1 MSDIS
6 EVARLIEAEKKAK
19 AEAEKKAKDA
29 ALKAKYEKSQSD
41 WANDPRSVQS
51 AYESYQ
57 RASQNAE
64 EDPETFEQ
72 TRFRY
77 MSLKNGPAW
86 AAQERKNIADK
97 KMAPILDAYR
107 HQYNDLDNQA
117 AVQSAYTDSIATIR
131 NKQSSLKDSVSG
143 NIDFLGNLLSE
154 KLQKIG
160 AFNRYIELADPKS
173 APVSPATDNPLI
185 LYFAS
190 FPPSFA
196 TILDVFIAI
205 LILIMLV
212 VLVRKSGIKMT
223 NLTTW
228 FQNPQQ
234 GPGIPNISISS
245 PGMGPVRAR

>member
-1 MSDIS
+1 MSELTS
-6 EVARLIEAEKKAK
+6 LIESDKKAK
-19 AEAEKKAKDA
+19 EEQDRKTKSAG
-29 ALKAKYEKSQSD
+29 LKASYEKSQAD
-41 WANDPRSVQS
+41 WANDPKSVQS

-77 MSLKNGPAW
+77 LSLKNGPAW
-86 AAQERKNIADK
+86 AAQERKVIADK
-97 KMAPILDAYR
+97 KMTPILDAYR
-107 HQYNDLDNQA
+107 NQYNDLDNQA

-131 NKQSSLKDSVSG
+131 NKQSSLQDSVSG

-160 AFNRYIELADPKS
+160 AFNRYIELTDPTS
-173 APVSPATDNPLI
+173 APVSPASDNPLI
-185 LYFAS
+185 TYFAS

-196 TILDVFIAI
+196 TILDVFIGI
-205 LILIMLV
+205 LILFMLV
-212 VLVRKSGIKMT
+212 VLVRKSGIKFSNMS
-223 NLTTW
+223 TW
-228 FQNPQQ
+228 FQARQQ

-245 PGMGPVRAR
+245 PGMGPIRAT

>member
-1 MSDIS
+1 M
-6 EVARLIEAEKKAK
+6 AKLIEADKKAK
-19 AEAEKKAKDA
+19 EEMDRKAKA
-29 ALKAKYEKSQSD
+29 AGLKAKFEKSQSD
-41 WANDPRSVQS
+41 WANDPKSVQS

-77 MSLKNGPAW
+77 LSLKNGPAW
-86 AAQERKNIADK
+86 AAQERKVIADK
-97 KMAPILDAYR
+97 KMTPVLDAYR
-107 HQYNDLDNQA
+107 HQYDDLDNQA

-131 NKQSSLKDSVSG
+131 NKQSSLQDSVSG

-160 AFNRYIELADPKS
+160 AFNRYIELTDPTS
-173 APVSPATDNPLI
+173 APVSPASDNPVI
-185 LYFAS
+185 IYFAS

-205 LILIMLV
+205 LILFMLV
-212 VLVRKSGIKMT
+212 VLVRKSGIKIT
-223 NLTTW
+223 NVSTW
-228 FQNPQQ
+228 FQQTRQQ

-245 PGMGPVRAR
+245 PGMGPVRAT